1 MVRWLGLNV
10 SMAGVGV
17 GAKVGALGS
26 IPGWETK
33 IPHPNGDNFLKI
45 TTLYFIG
52 KKNMTTNVFIFTS

>member
-1 MVRWLGLNV
+1 MVRWLGLSV

-33 IPHPNGDNFLKI
+33 IPHAAQW
-45 TTLYFIG
+45 
-52 KKNMTTNVFIFTS
+52 